1 MDKIDTKTISVTDV
15 TEQILAEAASRRAS
29 DVFIEPLE
37 KELQVRLRI
46 DGTLHQFLTL
56 PLDIH
61 SKIVTRIK
69 VIGNLDIAEHR
80 LAQDGSFKMKI
91 AERAI
96 DFRISVMP
104 TRLGEKVVLRL
115 LDRQN
120 LILDI
125 EKLGLDTGSVGLL
138 RENLKK
144 PHGMVVV
151 CGPTGCGKTSTLY
164 ACLKSIDSIDKN
176 IVTVEDPIEYQLYG
190 INQVAVNEA
199 YGLNFASVLRSIIRQ
214 DPNIILIGEIRD
226 TETAEIAIRAALTG
240 HLVLSSL
247 HTTTSTGSIIRL
259 INMGVEPFLIS
270 SSVLL
275 VASQALLRLLCP
287 ECKESY
293 PMPAAIVSQLEQ
305 AGYKRDNI
313 PSVVYK
319 PKGCANCNQAG
330 YWKRTAVMESLALSA
345 SIKEL
350 IDRNASEK
358 EIRTQAKKE
367 GMRTLRDNSLELL
380 VKGLTSMEEIARIT
394 ASD

>member
-1 MDKIDTKTISVTDV
+1 MDKIDTKTSSVTDV
-15 TEQILAEAASRRAS
+15 TEQILAEAATRRAS

-46 DGTLHQFLTL
+46 DGILHQFLTL
-56 PLDIH
+56 PLDVH

-91 AERAI
+91 AQRAI

-120 LILDI
+120 LILDL
-125 EKLGLDTGSVGLL
+125 EKLGLDADSVGLL

-144 PHGMVVV
+144 PHGMVIV

-199 YGLNFASVLRSIIRQ
+199 YGLTFASVLRSILRQ
-214 DPNIILIGEIRD
+214 DPNIILVGEIRD

-259 INMGVEPFLIS
+259 VNMGVEPFLIS

-275 VASQALLRLLCP
+275 VASQALLRLLCS
-287 ECKESY
+287 ECKE
-293 PMPAAIVSQLEQ
+293 PRALPNAVALELEAA
-305 AGYKRDNI
+305 GFKRDSL
-313 PSVVYK
+313 PSVIYK
-319 PKGCANCNQAG
+319 PKGCAKCNQAG
-330 YWKRTAVMESLALSA
+330 YWRRTAVMESLGLS
-345 SIKEL
+345 SNIREL
-350 IDRNASEK
+350 IEKNASEK

-367 GMRTLRDNSLELL
+367 GMRTLRENALGLL
-380 VKGLTSMEEIARIT
+380 VKGLTSMEEIARLT